1 MASEDS
7 KSIPDIVVI
16 GCLVI
21 LVVIIGGFYY
31 ASSINKP
38 TGPHMPPAGFIQH
51 LKQHPGASTGGNP
64 IGAVATNQ

>member
-7 KSIPDIVVI
+7 KSVPDIVVI

-21 LVVIIGGFYY
+21 LVAVIGGFYY

-38 TGPHMPPAGFIQH
+38 TGPHMPPPGFIQH
-51 LKQHPGASTGGNP
+51 LKQHPGASAGSSPTGAG
-64 IGAVATNQ
+64 ATNP